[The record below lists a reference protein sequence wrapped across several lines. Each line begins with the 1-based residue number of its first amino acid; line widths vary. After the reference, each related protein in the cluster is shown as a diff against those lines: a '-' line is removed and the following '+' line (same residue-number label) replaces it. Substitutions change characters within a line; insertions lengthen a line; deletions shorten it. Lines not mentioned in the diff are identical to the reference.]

1 MKNLLKLPV
10 LLLAAMLVASCGD
23 SKKEEEKKL
32 SPVEQAA
39 ADGQRVGCEW
49 TCEMVAAEEAMDMAA
64 GQKLD
69 SEAKELEAKYGRNG
83 SASDEEKVAF
93 EKALE
98 GAESNCKCLDNLRSE
113 SK

>member
-10 LLLAAMLVASCGD
+10 LLLAVMLVVSCGGD

-39 ADGQRVGCEW
+39 ADGERAGCAWE
-49 TCEMVAAEEAMDMAA
+49 CEMEAAKKADDETT
-64 GQKLD
+64 GKKLFNERD
-69 SEAKELEAKYGRNG
+69 ALEAKYGEKG

-93 EKALE
+93 MKAVKTAMGE
-98 GAESNCKCLDNLRSE
+98 CRCEYIKS
-113 SK
+113 